1 MKQIFK
7 NLWSQRAQ
15 NVWLLAELVLVC
27 FVAWKQLDPIAV
39 RMYYRSLPKG
49 IDCERLV
56 VAHTAPTDTR
66 WYESD
71 NVDRVFRQ
79 KINVLKRK
87 LQAIDEVEQ
96 VCILYPIKGLL
107 APRNMFSHSVD
118 DEGEQYLYGDDSVHV
133 YETSYIK
140 NEHFFETYGIHAAE
154 GSPTAEELSKSN
166 EGFVI
171 SRSLAERLYGSA
183 KAAIGKEIRHRMI
196 FTDDKIGEYEWV
208 SSSHIQGVVE
218 DVHVSDT
225 SFDTW
230 RVYWGTPDCPLI
242 YAHSQLVIR
251 LKPDADVR
259 RFVEEQNFRLRQFT
273 SEGLAIV
280 SFTPYEDIATSKNQF
295 ASPMLSYDFNLSVAT
310 ALFFLIN
317 LCLGVIGT
325 FWMQTK
331 RRTEESG
338 IMRAFGATRWRIM
351 GMFLAEGFVLTTL
364 SMIITS
370 ILYLN
375 YVKTGLGSLCINP
388 QLPQC
393 QPDPTWVADKP
404 LHFCILAGIVYLVIL
419 IVVSIGITIPAWNIC
434 RTKPV
439 EALREE

>member
-1 MKQIFK
+1 MKQIIN

-39 RMYYRSLPKG
+39 RMYYKSLPKG
-49 IDCERLV
+49 FDCERLV
-56 VAHTAPTDTR
+56 VAQTSITDIR
-66 WYESD
+66 WFEGD
-71 NVDRVFRQ
+71 NADRVLDQ
-79 KINVLKRK
+79 KTRILKQK
-87 LQAIDEVEQ
+87 LQASDEVEQ
-96 VCILYPIKGLL
+96 VCILSQLYGLL

-118 DEGEQYLYGDDSVHV
+118 NEGNLYAYGDDTVHV
-133 YETSYIK
+133 YENLYLK

-154 GSPTAEELSKSN
+154 GSPSVEELSKLDH
-166 EGFVI
+166 GIVI
-171 SRSLAERLYGSA
+171 SRSLAERLFGSA
-183 KAAIGKEIRHRMI
+183 KAAIGKDITHSFFIE
-196 FTDDKIGEYEWV
+196 EEWV
-208 SSSHIQGVVE
+208 TSYRICGVVE
-218 DVHVSDT
+218 DVHVSEI

-230 RVYWGTPDCPLI
+230 QRYVPTTDNPLR
-242 YAHSQLVIR
+242 YVHSQLLIR
-251 LKPDADVR
+251 LRPDVNVR
-259 RFVEEQNFRLRQFT
+259 RFVEEQNFRLRQFAT
-273 SEGLAIV
+273 DGLAIV

-310 ALFFLIN
+310 AIFFLIN

-338 IMRAFGATRWRIM
+338 IMRAFGATRGRIM

-364 SMIITS
+364 SMIITC

-375 YVKTGLGSLCINP
+375 YVKTGLGELCINP

-404 LHFCILAGIVYLVIL
+404 LHFCILAGIVYVIIC
-419 IVVSIGITIPAWNIC
+419 IVVSIGIAIPAWNIV
-434 RTKPV
+434 RTKV
-439 EALREE
+439 VKALRDE

>member
-1 MKQIFK
+1 MKQIIN

-39 RMYYRSLPKG
+39 RMYYKSLPKG
-49 IDCERLV
+49 FDCERLV
-56 VAHTAPTDTR
+56 VAQTSITDIR
-66 WYESD
+66 WFEGD
-71 NVDRVFRQ
+71 NADRVLDQ
-79 KINVLKRK
+79 KTRILKQK
-87 LQAIDEVEQ
+87 LQASDEVEQ
-96 VCILYPIKGLL
+96 VCILSQLYGLL

-118 DEGEQYLYGDDSVHV
+118 NEGNLYAYGDDTVHV
-133 YETSYIK
+133 YENLYLK

-154 GSPTAEELSKSN
+154 GSPSVEELSKLDH
-166 EGFVI
+166 GIVI
-171 SRSLAERLYGSA
+171 SRSLAERLFGSA
-183 KAAIGKEIRHRMI
+183 KAAIGKDITHSFFIE
-196 FTDDKIGEYEWV
+196 EEWV
-208 SSSHIQGVVE
+208 TSYRICGVVE
-218 DVHVSDT
+218 DVHVSEI

-230 RVYWGTPDCPLI
+230 QRYVPTTDNPLR
-242 YAHSQLVIR
+242 YVHSQLLIR
-251 LKPDADVR
+251 LRPDVNVR
-259 RFVEEQNFRLRQFT
+259 RFVEEQNFRLRQFAT
-273 SEGLAIV
+273 DGLAIV
-280 SFTPYEDIATSKNQF
+280 SFTPYEDLTTSKNQF

-310 ALFFLIN
+310 AIFFLIN

-338 IMRAFGATRWRIM
+338 IMRAFGATKRRIM

-364 SMIITS
+364 SMFITS

-404 LHFCILAGIVYLVIL
+404 LHFCILAGIVYVIIC
-419 IVVSIGITIPAWNIC
+419 IVVSIGIAIPAWNIV
-434 RTKPV
+434 RTKV
-439 EALREE
+439 VKALRDE

>member
-1 MKQIFK
+1 MKQILN

-39 RMYYRSLPKG
+39 RMYYKSLPKG
-49 IDCERLV
+49 FDSERLV
-56 VAHTAPTDTR
+56 VAQTSITDIR
-66 WYESD
+66 WFEGD
-71 NVDRVFRQ
+71 NADRVLDQ
-79 KINVLKRK
+79 KTWILKQK
-87 LQAIDEVEQ
+87 LQASDEVEQ
-96 VCILYPIKGLL
+96 VCILSQLYGLL

-118 DEGEQYLYGDDSVHV
+118 NEGDLYAYGDDTVHV
-133 YETSYIK
+133 YETLYLK

-154 GSPTAEELSKSN
+154 GSPSVEELSKLDH
-166 EGFVI
+166 GIVI
-171 SRSLAERLYGSA
+171 SRSLAERLFGSA
-183 KAAIGKEIRHRMI
+183 KAAIGKEITHSFFI
-196 FTDDKIGEYEWV
+196 EEEWV
-208 SSSHIQGVVE
+208 TSYRICGVVE
-218 DVHVSDT
+218 DVHVSET

-230 RVYWGTPDCPLI
+230 QRYVPTTDNPLR
-242 YAHSQLVIR
+242 YVHSQLLIR
-251 LKPDADVR
+251 LKPDVNVR
-259 RFVEEQNFRLRQFT
+259 RFVEEQNFRLRQFAT
-273 SEGLAIV
+273 DGLAIV
-280 SFTPYEDIATSKNQF
+280 SFTPYEDLTTSKNQF
-295 ASPMLSYDFNLSVAT
+295 ASPMLSYDFNLAVTT

-338 IMRAFGATRWRIM
+338 IMRAFGATRGRIM
-351 GMFLAEGFVLTTL
+351 GMFLAEGFILTTV
-364 SMIITS
+364 SMFITCV
-370 ILYLN
+370 LYLN
-375 YVKTGLGSLCINP
+375 YVKTGLGELCISYSP
-388 QLPQC
+388 

-404 LHFCILAGIVYLVIL
+404 LHFLIISGIVYLVIL

>member
-39 RMYYRSLPKG
+39 RMYYRSLPQG
-49 IDCERLV
+49 IDSARLV

-87 LQAIDEVEQ
+87 LQAINEVEQ
-96 VCILYPIKGLL
+96 VCILYPIQGLL

-118 DEGEQYLYGDDSVHV
+118 NVGAQYIYGDDSVRV
-133 YETSYIK
+133 YETGYMK

-154 GSPTAEELSKSN
+154 GSPTAEELSKSD
-166 EGFVI
+166 EGVVI

-183 KAAIGKEIRHRMI
+183 KAAIGKEIDHRVI
-196 FTDDKIGEYEWV
+196 SAYDKIDDWV
-208 SSSHIQGVVE
+208 SSSYIQGVVE

-230 RVYWGTPDCPLI
+230 RVYWGTPDCPLV

-251 LKPDADVR
+251 LKPDVDVR
-259 RFVEEQNFRLRQFT
+259 RFVEEQNFRLQQFT

-338 IMRAFGATRWRIM
+338 IMRAFGATRGRIM

-404 LHFCILAGIVYLVIL
+404 LHFCILAGIVYVIIC
-419 IVVSIGITIPAWNIC
+419 IVVSIGIAIPAWNIV
-434 RTKPV
+434 RTKV
-439 EALREE
+439 VKALRDE

>member
-1 MKQIFK
+1 MKQIIN

-39 RMYYRSLPKG
+39 RMYYKSLPKG
-49 IDCERLV
+49 FDCERLV
-56 VAHTAPTDTR
+56 VAQTSITDIR
-66 WYESD
+66 WFEGD
-71 NVDRVFRQ
+71 NADRVLDQ
-79 KINVLKRK
+79 KTRILKQK
-87 LQAIDEVEQ
+87 LQASDEVEQ
-96 VCILYPIKGLL
+96 VCILSQLYGLL

-118 DEGEQYLYGDDSVHV
+118 NEGDLYAYGDDTVHV
-133 YETSYIK
+133 YENLYLK

-154 GSPTAEELSKSN
+154 GSPSVEELSKLDH
-166 EGFVI
+166 GIVI
-171 SRSLAERLYGSA
+171 SRSLAERLFGSA
-183 KAAIGKEIRHRMI
+183 KAAIGKDITHSFFIE
-196 FTDDKIGEYEWV
+196 EEWV
-208 SSSHIQGVVE
+208 TSYRICGVVE
-218 DVHVSDT
+218 DVHVSEI

-230 RVYWGTPDCPLI
+230 QRYVPTTDNPLR
-242 YAHSQLVIR
+242 YVHSQLLIR
-251 LKPDADVR
+251 LRPDVNVR
-259 RFVEEQNFRLRQFT
+259 RFVEEQNFRLRQFAT
-273 SEGLAIV
+273 DGLAIV
-280 SFTPYEDIATSKNQF
+280 SFTPYEDLTTSKNQF

-310 ALFFLIN
+310 AIFFLIN

-338 IMRAFGATRWRIM
+338 IMRAFGATRGRIL

-375 YVKTGLGSLCINP
+375 YVKTGLGELCINP

-404 LHFCILAGIVYLVIL
+404 LHFCILAGIVYVIIC
-419 IVVSIGITIPAWNIC
+419 IVVSIGIAIPAWNIV
-434 RTKPV
+434 RTKV
-439 EALREE
+439 VKALRDE

>member
-1 MKQIFK
+1 MKQIIN

-39 RMYYRSLPKG
+39 RMYYKSLPKG
-49 IDCERLV
+49 FDCERLV
-56 VAHTAPTDTR
+56 VAQTSITDIR
-66 WYESD
+66 WFEGD
-71 NVDRVFRQ
+71 NADRVLDQ
-79 KINVLKRK
+79 KTRILKQK
-87 LQAIDEVEQ
+87 LQASDEVEQ
-96 VCILYPIKGLL
+96 VCILSQLYGLL

-118 DEGEQYLYGDDSVHV
+118 NEGDLYAYGDDTVHV
-133 YETSYIK
+133 YENLYLK

-154 GSPTAEELSKSN
+154 GSPSVEELSKLDH
-166 EGFVI
+166 GIVI
-171 SRSLAERLYGSA
+171 SRSLAERLFGSA
-183 KAAIGKEIRHRMI
+183 KAAIGKDITHSFFIE
-196 FTDDKIGEYEWV
+196 EEWV
-208 SSSHIQGVVE
+208 TSYRICGVVE
-218 DVHVSDT
+218 DVHVSEI

-230 RVYWGTPDCPLI
+230 QRYVPTTDNPLR
-242 YAHSQLVIR
+242 YVHSQLLIR
-251 LKPDADVR
+251 LRPDVNVR
-259 RFVEEQNFRLRQFT
+259 RFVEEQNFRLRQFAT
-273 SEGLAIV
+273 DGLAIV
-280 SFTPYEDIATSKNQF
+280 SFTPYEDLTTSKNQF

-338 IMRAFGATRWRIM
+338 IMRAFGATRGRIM

-364 SMIITS
+364 SMFITS

-404 LHFCILAGIVYLVIL
+404 LHFCILAGIVYVIIC
-419 IVVSIGITIPAWNIC
+419 IVVSIGIAIPAWNIV
-434 RTKPV
+434 RTKV
-439 EALREE
+439 VKALRDE

>member
-1 MKQIFK
+1 MKQIIN

-39 RMYYRSLPKG
+39 RMYYKSLPKG
-49 IDCERLV
+49 FDCERLV
-56 VAHTAPTDTR
+56 VAQTSITDIR
-66 WYESD
+66 WFEGD
-71 NVDRVFRQ
+71 NADRVLDQ
-79 KINVLKRK
+79 KTRILKQK
-87 LQAIDEVEQ
+87 LQASDEVEQ
-96 VCILYPIKGLL
+96 VCILSQLYGLL

-118 DEGEQYLYGDDSVHV
+118 NEGDLYAYGDDTVHV
-133 YETSYIK
+133 YETLYLK

-154 GSPTAEELSKSN
+154 GSPSVEELSKLDH
-166 EGFVI
+166 GIVI
-171 SRSLAERLYGSA
+171 SRSLAERLFGSA
-183 KAAIGKEIRHRMI
+183 KAAIGKDITHSFFIE
-196 FTDDKIGEYEWV
+196 EEWV
-208 SSSHIQGVVE
+208 TSYRICGVVE
-218 DVHVSDT
+218 DVHVSEI

-230 RVYWGTPDCPLI
+230 QRYVPTTDNPLR
-242 YAHSQLVIR
+242 YVHSQLLIR
-251 LKPDADVR
+251 LRPDVNVR
-259 RFVEEQNFRLRQFT
+259 RFVEEQNFRLQQFT

-338 IMRAFGATRWRIM
+338 IMRAFGATRGRIM

-364 SMIITS
+364 SMFITS

-375 YVKTGLGSLCINP
+375 YVKTGLGELCINP

-404 LHFCILAGIVYLVIL
+404 LHFCILAGIVYVIIC
-419 IVVSIGITIPAWNIC
+419 IVVSIGIAIPAWNIV
-434 RTKPV
+434 RTKV
-439 EALREE
+439 VKALRDE

>member
-1 MKQIFK
+1 MKQILN

-39 RMYYRSLPKG
+39 RMYYKSLPKG
-49 IDCERLV
+49 FDSERLV
-56 VAHTAPTDTR
+56 VAQTSITDIR
-66 WYESD
+66 WFEGD
-71 NVDRVFRQ
+71 NADRVLDKKTR
-79 KINVLKRK
+79 ILKQK
-87 LQAIDEVEQ
+87 LQASDEVEQ
-96 VCILYPIKGLL
+96 VCILSQLYGLL

-118 DEGEQYLYGDDSVHV
+118 NEGEQYAYGDDTVHV
-133 YETSYIK
+133 YETLYLK

-154 GSPTAEELSKSN
+154 GSPSVEELSKLDH
-166 EGFVI
+166 GIVI
-171 SRSLAERLYGSA
+171 SRSLAERLFGSA
-183 KAAIGKEIRHRMI
+183 QAAIGKEITHSI
-196 FTDDKIGEYEWV
+196 FIEEEWV
-208 SSSHIQGVVE
+208 TSYRICGVVE
-218 DVHVSDT
+218 DVHVSET

-230 RVYWGTPDCPLI
+230 QRYVPTTDNPLR
-242 YAHSQLVIR
+242 YVHSQLLIR
-251 LKPDADVR
+251 LKPDVNVR

-273 SEGLAIV
+273 TDGLAVV
-280 SFTPYEDIATSKNQF
+280 SFTPYEDLTTSKNQF
-295 ASPMLSYDFNLSVAT
+295 ASPMLSYDFNLAVTT

-338 IMRAFGATRWRIM
+338 IMRAFGATRGRIM
-351 GMFLAEGFVLTTL
+351 GMFLAEGFILTTV
-364 SMIITS
+364 SMFITCV
-370 ILYLN
+370 LYLN
-375 YVKTGLGSLCINP
+375 YVKTGLGELCISYSP
-388 QLPQC
+388 

-404 LHFCILAGIVYLVIL
+404 LHFLIISGIVYLVIL

>member
-1 MKQIFK
+1 MKQIIN

-39 RMYYRSLPKG
+39 RMYYKSLPKG
-49 IDCERLV
+49 FDCERLV
-56 VAHTAPTDTR
+56 VAQTSITDIR
-66 WYESD
+66 WFEGD
-71 NVDRVFRQ
+71 NADRVLDQ
-79 KINVLKRK
+79 KTRILKQK
-87 LQAIDEVEQ
+87 LQASDEVEQ
-96 VCILYPIKGLL
+96 VCILSQLYGLL

-118 DEGEQYLYGDDSVHV
+118 NEGDLYAYGDDTVHV
-133 YETSYIK
+133 YENLYLK

-154 GSPTAEELSKSN
+154 GSPSVEELSKLDH
-166 EGFVI
+166 GIVI
-171 SRSLAERLYGSA
+171 SRSLAERLFGSA
-183 KAAIGKEIRHRMI
+183 KAAIGKDITHSFFIE
-196 FTDDKIGEYEWV
+196 EEWV
-208 SSSHIQGVVE
+208 TSYRICGVVE
-218 DVHVSDT
+218 DVHVSEI

-230 RVYWGTPDCPLI
+230 QRYVPTTDNPLR
-242 YAHSQLVIR
+242 YVHSQLLIR
-251 LKPDADVR
+251 LRPDVNVR
-259 RFVEEQNFRLRQFT
+259 RFVEEQNFRLRQFAT
-273 SEGLAIV
+273 DGLAIV
-280 SFTPYEDIATSKNQF
+280 SFTPYEDLTTSKNQF

-338 IMRAFGATRWRIM
+338 IMRAFGATRGRIM

-375 YVKTGLGSLCINP
+375 YVKTGLGELCINP

-404 LHFCILAGIVYLVIL
+404 LHFCILAGIVYFIIC
-419 IVVSIGITIPAWNIC
+419 IVVSIGIAIPAWNIV
-434 RTKPV
+434 RTKV
-439 EALREE
+439 VKALRDE

>member
-1 MKQIFK
+1 MKQILN

-39 RMYYRSLPKG
+39 RMYYKSLPKG
-49 IDCERLV
+49 FDSERLV
-56 VAHTAPTDTR
+56 VAQTSITDIR
-66 WYESD
+66 WFEGD
-71 NVDRVFRQ
+71 NADRVLDQ
-79 KINVLKRK
+79 KTRILKQK
-87 LQAIDEVEQ
+87 LQASDEVEQ
-96 VCILYPIKGLL
+96 VCILSQLYGLL

-118 DEGEQYLYGDDSVHV
+118 NEGEQYAYGDDTVHV
-133 YETSYIK
+133 YETLYLK

-154 GSPTAEELSKSN
+154 GSPSVEELSKLDH
-166 EGFVI
+166 GIVI
-171 SRSLAERLYGSA
+171 SRSLAERLFGSA
-183 KAAIGKEIRHRMI
+183 QAAIGKEITHSI
-196 FTDDKIGEYEWV
+196 FIEEEWV
-208 SSSHIQGVVE
+208 TSYRICGVVE
-218 DVHVSDT
+218 DVHVSET

-230 RVYWGTPDCPLI
+230 QRYVPTTDNPIRYV
-242 YAHSQLVIR
+242 HSQLLIR
-251 LKPDADVR
+251 LKPDVNVR

-273 SEGLAIV
+273 TDGLAVV
-280 SFTPYEDIATSKNQF
+280 SFTPYEDLTTSKNQF
-295 ASPMLSYDFNLSVAT
+295 ASPMLSYDFNLAVTT

-338 IMRAFGATRWRIM
+338 IMRAFGATRGRIM
-351 GMFLAEGFVLTTL
+351 GMFLAEGFILTTV
-364 SMIITS
+364 SMFITCV
-370 ILYLN
+370 LYLN
-375 YVKTGLGSLCINP
+375 YVKTGLGELCISYSP
-388 QLPQC
+388 

-404 LHFCILAGIVYLVIL
+404 LHFLIISGIVYLVIL

-434 RTKPV
+434 RTKPM

>member
-1 MKQIFK
+1 MKQIIN

-39 RMYYRSLPKG
+39 RMYYKSLPKG
-49 IDCERLV
+49 FDCERLV
-56 VAHTAPTDTR
+56 VAQTSITDIR
-66 WYESD
+66 WFEGD
-71 NVDRVFRQ
+71 NADRVLDQ
-79 KINVLKRK
+79 KTRILKQK
-87 LQAIDEVEQ
+87 LQASDEVEQ
-96 VCILYPIKGLL
+96 VCILSQLYGLL

-118 DEGEQYLYGDDSVHV
+118 NEGDLYAYGDDTVHV
-133 YETSYIK
+133 YENLYLK

-154 GSPTAEELSKSN
+154 GSPSVEELSKLDH
-166 EGFVI
+166 GIVI
-171 SRSLAERLYGSA
+171 SRSLAERLFGSA
-183 KAAIGKEIRHRMI
+183 KAAIGKDITHSFFIE
-196 FTDDKIGEYEWV
+196 EEWV
-208 SSSHIQGVVE
+208 TSYRICGVVE
-218 DVHVSDT
+218 DVHVSEI

-230 RVYWGTPDCPLI
+230 QRYVPTTDNPLR
-242 YAHSQLVIR
+242 YVHSQLLIR
-251 LKPDADVR
+251 LRPDVNVR
-259 RFVEEQNFRLRQFT
+259 RFVEEQNFRLQQFT

-295 ASPMLSYDFNLSVAT
+295 ASPMLSYDFNQSVAT
-310 ALFFLIN
+310 AIFFLIN

-338 IMRAFGATRWRIM
+338 IMRAFGATRGRIM

-375 YVKTGLGSLCINP
+375 YVKTGLGELCINP

-404 LHFCILAGIVYLVIL
+404 LHFCILAGIVYVIIC
-419 IVVSIGITIPAWNIC
+419 IVVSIGIAIPAWNIV
-434 RTKPV
+434 RTKV
-439 EALREE
+439 VKALRDE

>member
-1 MKQIFK
+1 MKQIIN

-39 RMYYRSLPKG
+39 RMYYKSLPKG
-49 IDCERLV
+49 FDCERLV
-56 VAHTAPTDTR
+56 VAQTSITDIR
-66 WYESD
+66 WFEGD
-71 NVDRVFRQ
+71 NADRVLDQ
-79 KINVLKRK
+79 KTRILKQK
-87 LQAIDEVEQ
+87 LQASDEVEQ
-96 VCILYPIKGLL
+96 VCILSQLYGLL

-118 DEGEQYLYGDDSVHV
+118 NEGDLYAYGDDTVHV
-133 YETSYIK
+133 YENLYLK

-154 GSPTAEELSKSN
+154 GSPSVEELSKLDH
-166 EGFVI
+166 GIVI
-171 SRSLAERLYGSA
+171 SRSLAERLFGSA
-183 KAAIGKEIRHRMI
+183 KAAIGKDITHSFFIE
-196 FTDDKIGEYEWV
+196 EEWV
-208 SSSHIQGVVE
+208 TSYRICGVVE
-218 DVHVSDT
+218 DVHVSEI

-230 RVYWGTPDCPLI
+230 QRYVPTTDNPLR
-242 YAHSQLVIR
+242 YVHSQLLIR
-251 LKPDADVR
+251 LRPDVNVR
-259 RFVEEQNFRLRQFT
+259 RFVEEQNFRLRQFAT
-273 SEGLAIV
+273 DGLAIV
-280 SFTPYEDIATSKNQF
+280 SFTPYEDLTTSKNQF

-338 IMRAFGATRWRIM
+338 IMRAFGATRGRIM

-364 SMIITS
+364 SMIITC

-375 YVKTGLGSLCINP
+375 YVKTGLGELCINP

-404 LHFCILAGIVYLVIL
+404 LHFCILAGIVYVIIC
-419 IVVSIGITIPAWNIC
+419 IVVSIGIAIPAWNIV
-434 RTKPV
+434 RTKV
-439 EALREE
+439 VKALRDE

>member
-1 MKQIFK
+1 MKQILN

-39 RMYYRSLPKG
+39 RMYYKSLPKG
-49 IDCERLV
+49 FDSERLV
-56 VAHTAPTDTR
+56 VAQTSITDIR
-66 WYESD
+66 WFEGD
-71 NVDRVFRQ
+71 NADRVLDKKTR
-79 KINVLKRK
+79 ILKQK
-87 LQAIDEVEQ
+87 LQASDEVEQ
-96 VCILYPIKGLL
+96 VCILSQLYGLL

-118 DEGEQYLYGDDSVHV
+118 NEGEQYAYGDDTVHV
-133 YETSYIK
+133 YETLYLK

-154 GSPTAEELSKSN
+154 GSPSVEELSKLDH
-166 EGFVI
+166 GIVI
-171 SRSLAERLYGSA
+171 SRSLAERLFGSA
-183 KAAIGKEIRHRMI
+183 KAAIGKEITHSI
-196 FTDDKIGEYEWV
+196 FIEEEWV
-208 SSSHIQGVVE
+208 TSYRICGVVE
-218 DVHVSDT
+218 DVHVSET

-230 RVYWGTPDCPLI
+230 QRYVPTTDNPLR
-242 YAHSQLVIR
+242 YVHSQLLIR
-251 LKPDADVR
+251 LKPDVNVR

-273 SEGLAIV
+273 TDGLAIV
-280 SFTPYEDIATSKNQF
+280 SFTPYEDLTTSKNQF
-295 ASPMLSYDFNLSVAT
+295 ASPMLSYDFNLAVTT

-338 IMRAFGATRWRIM
+338 IMRAFGATRGRIM
-351 GMFLAEGFVLTTL
+351 GMFLAEGFILTTV
-364 SMIITS
+364 SMFITCV
-370 ILYLN
+370 LYLN
-375 YVKTGLGSLCINP
+375 YVKTGLGELCISYSP
-388 QLPQC
+388 

-404 LHFCILAGIVYLVIL
+404 LHFLIISGIVYLVIL

>member
-1 MKQIFK
+1 MKQIIN

-39 RMYYRSLPKG
+39 RMYYKSLPKG
-49 IDCERLV
+49 FDCERLV
-56 VAHTAPTDTR
+56 VAQTSITDIR
-66 WYESD
+66 WFEGD
-71 NVDRVFRQ
+71 NADRVLDQ
-79 KINVLKRK
+79 KTRILKQK
-87 LQAIDEVEQ
+87 LQASDEVEQ
-96 VCILYPIKGLL
+96 VCILSQLYGLL

-118 DEGEQYLYGDDSVHV
+118 NEGNLYAYGDDTVHV
-133 YETSYIK
+133 YENLYLK

-154 GSPTAEELSKSN
+154 GSPSVEELSKLDH
-166 EGFVI
+166 GIVI
-171 SRSLAERLYGSA
+171 SRSLAERLFGSA
-183 KAAIGKEIRHRMI
+183 KAAIGKDITHSFFIE
-196 FTDDKIGEYEWV
+196 EEWV
-208 SSSHIQGVVE
+208 TSYRICGVVE
-218 DVHVSDT
+218 DVHVSEI

-230 RVYWGTPDCPLI
+230 QRYVPTTDNPLR
-242 YAHSQLVIR
+242 YVHSQLLIR
-251 LKPDADVR
+251 LRPDVNVR
-259 RFVEEQNFRLRQFT
+259 RFVEEQNFRLQQFT

-338 IMRAFGATRWRIM
+338 IMRAFGATRGRIM

-364 SMIITS
+364 SMIITC

-375 YVKTGLGSLCINP
+375 YVKTGLGELCINP

-404 LHFCILAGIVYLVIL
+404 LHFCILAGIVYVIIC
-419 IVVSIGITIPAWNIC
+419 IVVSIGIAIPAWNIV
-434 RTKPV
+434 RTKV
-439 EALREE
+439 VKALRDE

>member
-1 MKQIFK
+1 MKQIIN

-39 RMYYRSLPKG
+39 RMYYKSLPKG
-49 IDCERLV
+49 FDCERLV
-56 VAHTAPTDTR
+56 VAQTSITDIR
-66 WYESD
+66 WFEGD
-71 NVDRVFRQ
+71 NADRVLDQ
-79 KINVLKRK
+79 KTRILKQK
-87 LQAIDEVEQ
+87 LQASDEVEQ
-96 VCILYPIKGLL
+96 VCILSQLYGLL

-118 DEGEQYLYGDDSVHV
+118 NEGDLYAYGDDTVHV
-133 YETSYIK
+133 YENLYLK

-154 GSPTAEELSKSN
+154 GSPSVEELSKLDH
-166 EGFVI
+166 GIVI
-171 SRSLAERLYGSA
+171 SRSLAERLFGSA
-183 KAAIGKEIRHRMI
+183 KAAIGKDITHSFFIE
-196 FTDDKIGEYEWV
+196 EEWV
-208 SSSHIQGVVE
+208 TSYRICGVVE
-218 DVHVSDT
+218 DVHVSEI

-230 RVYWGTPDCPLI
+230 QRYVPTTDNPLR
-242 YAHSQLVIR
+242 YVHSQLLIR
-251 LKPDADVR
+251 LRPDVNVR
-259 RFVEEQNFRLRQFT
+259 RFVEEQNFRLQQFT

-338 IMRAFGATRWRIM
+338 IMRAFGATRGRIM

-364 SMIITS
+364 SMFITS

-375 YVKTGLGSLCINP
+375 YVKTGLGELCINP

-404 LHFCILAGIVYLVIL
+404 LHFCILAGIVYFIIC
-419 IVVSIGITIPAWNIC
+419 IVVSIGIAIPAWNIV
-434 RTKPV
+434 RTKV
-439 EALREE
+439 VKALRDE

>member
-1 MKQIFK
+1 MKQIIN

-39 RMYYRSLPKG
+39 RMYYKSLPKG
-49 IDCERLV
+49 FDCERLV
-56 VAHTAPTDTR
+56 VAQTSITDIR
-66 WYESD
+66 WFEGD
-71 NVDRVFRQ
+71 NADRVLDQ
-79 KINVLKRK
+79 KTRILKQK
-87 LQAIDEVEQ
+87 LQASDEVEQ
-96 VCILYPIKGLL
+96 VCILSQLYGLL

-118 DEGEQYLYGDDSVHV
+118 NEGDLYAYGDDTVHV
-133 YETSYIK
+133 YENLYLK

-154 GSPTAEELSKSN
+154 GSPSVEELSKLDH
-166 EGFVI
+166 GIVI
-171 SRSLAERLYGSA
+171 SRSLAERLFGSA
-183 KAAIGKEIRHRMI
+183 KAAIGKDITHSFFIE
-196 FTDDKIGEYEWV
+196 EEWV
-208 SSSHIQGVVE
+208 TSYRICGVVE
-218 DVHVSDT
+218 DVHVSEI

-230 RVYWGTPDCPLI
+230 QRYVPTTDNPLR
-242 YAHSQLVIR
+242 YVHSQLLIR
-251 LKPDADVR
+251 LRPDVNVR
-259 RFVEEQNFRLRQFT
+259 RFVEEQNFRLRQFAT
-273 SEGLAIV
+273 DGLAIV
-280 SFTPYEDIATSKNQF
+280 SFTPYEDLTTSKNQF
-295 ASPMLSYDFNLSVAT
+295 ASPMLSYDFNLAVTT

-338 IMRAFGATRWRIM
+338 IMRAFGATRGRIM

-364 SMIITS
+364 SMIITC

-404 LHFCILAGIVYLVIL
+404 LHFCILAGIVYVIIC
-419 IVVSIGITIPAWNIC
+419 IVVSIGIAIPAWNIV
-434 RTKPV
+434 RTKV
-439 EALREE
+439 VKALRDE

>member
-1 MKQIFK
+1 MKQIIN

-39 RMYYRSLPKG
+39 RMYYKSLPKG
-49 IDCERLV
+49 FDCERLV
-56 VAHTAPTDTR
+56 VAQTSITDIR
-66 WYESD
+66 WFEGD
-71 NVDRVFRQ
+71 NADRVLDQ
-79 KINVLKRK
+79 KTRILKQK
-87 LQAIDEVEQ
+87 LQASDEVEQ
-96 VCILYPIKGLL
+96 VCILSQLYGLL

-118 DEGEQYLYGDDSVHV
+118 NEGDLYAYGDDTVHV
-133 YETSYIK
+133 YENLYLK

-154 GSPTAEELSKSN
+154 GSPTAEELSKSD
-166 EGFVI
+166 EGVVI

-183 KAAIGKEIRHRMI
+183 KAAIGKEIDHRVI
-196 FTDDKIGEYEWV
+196 SAYDKIDDWV
-208 SSSHIQGVVE
+208 SSGHIQGVVE

-230 RVYWGTPDCPLI
+230 RVYWATRDCPLV
-242 YAHSQLVIR
+242 YSHSQLVIR
-251 LKPDADVR
+251 LKPDVDVR
-259 RFVEEQNFRLRQFT
+259 RFVEEQNFRLQQFT

-338 IMRAFGATRWRIM
+338 IMRAFGATSGRIM

-404 LHFCILAGIVYLVIL
+404 LHFCILAGIVYFIIC
-419 IVVSIGITIPAWNIC
+419 IVVSIGIAIPAWNIV
-434 RTKPV
+434 RTKV
-439 EALREE
+439 VKALRDE

>member
-96 VCILYPIKGLL
+96 VCILYPIQGLL

-118 DEGEQYLYGDDSVHV
+118 NVGAQYIYGDDSVRV
-133 YETSYIK
+133 YETGYMK

-154 GSPTAEELSKSN
+154 GSPTAEELSKSD
-166 EGFVI
+166 EGVVI

-183 KAAIGKEIRHRMI
+183 KAAIGKEIDHRVI
-196 FTDDKIGEYEWV
+196 LTYDKIDDWV
-208 SSSHIQGVVE
+208 SSSYIQGVVE
-218 DVHVSDT
+218 DVHV
-225 SFDTW
+225 
-230 RVYWGTPDCPLI
+230 
-242 YAHSQLVIR
+242 
-251 LKPDADVR
+251 
-259 RFVEEQNFRLRQFT
+259 
-273 SEGLAIV
+273 
-280 SFTPYEDIATSKNQF
+280 
-295 ASPMLSYDFNLSVAT
+295 
-310 ALFFLIN
+310 
-317 LCLGVIGT
+317 
-325 FWMQTK
+325 
-331 RRTEESG
+331 
-338 IMRAFGATRWRIM
+338 
-351 GMFLAEGFVLTTL
+351 
-364 SMIITS
+364 
-370 ILYLN
+370 
-375 YVKTGLGSLCINP
+375 
-388 QLPQC
+388 
-393 QPDPTWVADKP
+393 
-404 LHFCILAGIVYLVIL
+404 
-419 IVVSIGITIPAWNIC
+419 
-434 RTKPV
+434 
-439 EALREE
+439 

>member
-1 MKQIFK
+1 MKQILN

-39 RMYYRSLPKG
+39 RMYYKSLPKG
-49 IDCERLV
+49 FDSERLV
-56 VAHTAPTDTR
+56 VAQTSITDIR
-66 WYESD
+66 WFEGD
-71 NVDRVFRQ
+71 NADRVLDQ
-79 KINVLKRK
+79 KTRILKQK
-87 LQAIDEVEQ
+87 LQASDKVEQ
-96 VCILYPIKGLL
+96 VCILSQLYGLL

-118 DEGEQYLYGDDSVHV
+118 NEGEQYAYGDDTVHV
-133 YETSYIK
+133 YETLYLK

-154 GSPTAEELSKSN
+154 GSPSVEELSKLDH
-166 EGFVI
+166 GIVI
-171 SRSLAERLYGSA
+171 SRSLAERLFGSA
-183 KAAIGKEIRHRMI
+183 QAAIGKEITHSI
-196 FTDDKIGEYEWV
+196 FIEEEWV
-208 SSSHIQGVVE
+208 TSYRICGVVE
-218 DVHVSDT
+218 DVHVSET

-230 RVYWGTPDCPLI
+230 QRYVPTTDNPLR
-242 YAHSQLVIR
+242 YVHSQLLIR
-251 LKPDADVR
+251 LKPDVNVR

-273 SEGLAIV
+273 TDGLAIV
-280 SFTPYEDIATSKNQF
+280 SFTPYEDLTTSKNQF
-295 ASPMLSYDFNLSVAT
+295 ASPMLSYDFNLAVTT

-338 IMRAFGATRWRIM
+338 IMRAFGATRGRIM
-351 GMFLAEGFVLTTL
+351 GMFLAEGFILTTA
-364 SMIITS
+364 SMFITCV
-370 ILYLN
+370 LYLN
-375 YVKTGLGSLCINP
+375 YVKTGLGELCISYSP
-388 QLPQC
+388 

-404 LHFCILAGIVYLVIL
+404 LHFLIISGIVYLVIL